1 MPAPSPAAVAAEKR
15 ASTMAYLAGLER
27 QGARVQQ
34 EAGIERQLL
43 AASQAAARE
52 AYRWGRIDRRTE
64 HFQPPARSGDAAIYE
79 SQDLMHRRTRSEV
92 LNNAQIKRIP
102 EVIQDLVVGPG
113 MQTFADPFDPL
124 LDLASLSRETLDPYL
139 TYALESDELFDEWF
153 LDAGQC
159 DAAGK
164 RSGPDLQ
171 RMAIGECVERG
182 GCLLVRTSSSRPG
195 RLVPL
200 AYQVVEYDQLDLSQ
214 DRPTGP
220 GQNKIF
226 HGIEL
231 DATGREVAYYIYD
244 DHPFDDF
251 EMGSPAG
258 KSSRVSAER
267 VIHLCLFR
275 RPSQNV
281 GVSWLHAIGQSSFD
295 RDKFV
300 GCELQKAAKAAL
312 LLLVH
317 KAKNLRTAGTLG
329 LADGDDATDDH
340 GNEEMKMGSSP
351 LAIKIGADDSVELV
365 EGDYPTSSAESF
377 LGILDHDTAGAAG
390 ISYYTLTGRYD
401 RTNYTSV
408 RGALLA
414 EDSHFRPL
422 QQWFAG
428 QVALP
433 MRREFHRQAIGL
445 GKLKSVSAEAYVANT
460 RRYNR
465 FDAIGAGRE
474 LLDPEAETNAA
485 TGKLRSC
492 LTTLKLECARRGLH
506 WIRVL
511 RQIALENRLLDVL
524 EIALDLSKGQGGQ
537 AVGNTRDKKDAQE
550 LGDDGESKSE
560 SQPKKAQ
567 KKAAKK
573 KPAGGSSK

>member
-1 MPAPSPAAVAAEKR
+1 MPRSLTPSPAAVAETK
-15 ASTMAYLAGLER
+15 SFLAGLER
-27 QGARVQQ
+27 QHAAAEHQASV
-34 EAGIERQLL
+34 ERQLM
-43 AASQAAARE
+43 AATKE
-52 AYRWGRIDRRTE
+52 AYRWGRIDRRSE
-64 HFQPPARSGDAAIYE
+64 HFQPAWRSGDAAIYE

-102 EVIQDLVVGPG
+102 EAIQDLIVGPG

-139 TYALESDELFDEWF
+139 AYALESDELFDEWF
-153 LDAGQC
+153 LDMSQV

-171 RMAIGECVERG
+171 RMAISECVERG
-182 GCLLVRTSSSRPG
+182 GCLLVRSSTSRPG
-195 RLVPL
+195 QIVPMQ
-200 AYQVVEYDQLDLSQ
+200 YQIVEYDQLDLSH
-214 DRPTGP
+214 DRPGGP
-220 GQNKIF
+220 GQTKIV
-226 HGIEL
+226 HGIEM
-231 DATGREVAYYIYD
+231 DAAGRELAYHVYD

-251 EMGSPAG
+251 GGGTIAG
-258 KSSRVSAER
+258 KSSRISAER

-281 GVSWLHAIGQSSFD
+281 GVNWMHAIGQNAFD

-312 LLLVH
+312 LLLIH
-317 KAKNLRTAGTLG
+317 KVKNLRTAGTLG
-329 LADGDDATDDH
+329 LADGDDASDEY
-340 GNEEMKMGSSP
+340 GNEEMKMGASP
-351 LAIKIGADDSVELV
+351 MAVRIHADDDVELV
-365 EGDYPTSSAESF
+365 EGDYPTSQADSF
-377 LGILDHDTAGAAG
+377 LSILDHDTAGAAG

-433 MRREFHRQAIGL
+433 IRREFHRQAIAL
-445 GKLKSVSAEAYVANT
+445 GKLKSVTAEQYLANK

-485 TGKLRSC
+485 TGKLRCC
-492 LTTLKLECARRGLH
+492 LTTLKIECARRGLH

-537 AVGNTRDKKDAQE
+537 TIGNTRSKRDQQDALE
-550 LGDDGESKSE
+550 AGEGSGQGQSSGGQSGGKR
-560 SQPKKAQ
+560 Q
-567 KKAAKK
+567 KKKT
-573 KPAGGSSK
+573 AGGKK